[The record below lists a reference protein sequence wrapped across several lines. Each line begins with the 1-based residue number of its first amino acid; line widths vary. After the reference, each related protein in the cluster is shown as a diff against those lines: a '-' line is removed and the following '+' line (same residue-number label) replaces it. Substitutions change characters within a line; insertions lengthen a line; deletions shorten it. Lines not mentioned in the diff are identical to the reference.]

1 MDSEDSNI
9 QVCTVIC
16 DMIHDLQTTFPEFKT
31 DLENIKNTMDDVA
44 GKKAI
49 IEYCL
54 KVYPQRFF
62 DILYKNDEMF
72 SDKEINTEFLPNI
85 DFAQLFNAKDV
96 SENTQNAIWKYLQ
109 IILFSIVGSLKD
121 KDDFGDAASLFS
133 GIQEDDLQ
141 DKMKEVF
148 ENMEGFFT
156 NLNEDDVQDEDGE
169 KTGETKEDASG
180 ETNEMPQ
187 MPNLDGIRDHLQNL
201 FNGKIGSLAKEMA
214 EEISGD
220 FQNMFGS
227 EENFANVRSTKDI
240 FAKLVRNPNKI
251 KEIIKK
257 VTTKLEEK
265 MKSGNVSKQELMKEA
280 SEIMKKMKEMGNGGE
295 FEEMMKNMA
304 KTMGGKGARFNKGAF
319 EQMARQGQQRE
330 RMQRKLEERR
340 KAKIIEENNKTI
352 FKIDGETQEKSAM
365 SNEELE
371 KLQADITA
379 DIEKDKKMQQQKV
392 ANKKKGK
399 KKKGKGK
406 K

>member
-1 MDSEDSNI
+1 MESEDSNI

-156 NLNEDDVQDEDGE
+156 NLNEDDAQDEDGE
-169 KTGETKEDASG
+169 NTGETKEDASG

-330 RMQRKLEERR
+330 RLQKKLEERR

-352 FKIDGETQEKSAM
+352 FKIDGETQAKSSL
-365 SNEELE
+365 SNE
-371 KLQADITA
+371 DM
-379 DIEKDKKMQQQKV
+379 DKMQAEMDLENKTQQQNSS
-392 ANKKKGK
+392 NKKKGK

>member
-1 MDSEDSNI
+1 MEAEYSNI
-9 QVCTVIC
+9 QVCTVIS
-16 DMIHDLQTTFPEFKT
+16 DMINDLQTTFPEFK
-31 DLENIKNTMDDVA
+31 DELENIKNTMDDIA

-72 SDKEINTEFLPNI
+72 SDKDVNTEFLPNI
-85 DFAQLFNAKDV
+85 DFVHLFNAKDV

-109 IILFSIVGSLKD
+109 LILFSIIGSLKD

-156 NLNEDDVQDEDGE
+156 NLSEEDFQNEEE
-169 KTGETKEDASG
+169 SNESNNSEESKEGGNS
-180 ETNEMPQ
+180 MPQ

-220 FQNMFGS
+220 FQNMFGA
-227 EENFANVRSTKDI
+227 EENFTNVRSTKDI
-240 FAKLVRNPNKI
+240 FAKLIRNPNKI

-319 EQMARQGQQRE
+319 QQMAKQGQQRE
-330 RMQRKLEERR
+330 RMMKKLEERR
-340 KAKIIEENNKTI
+340 KAKIVEENNKTV
-352 FKIDGETQEKSAM
+352 FKIDGETQEKTVL

-371 KLQADITA
+371 KMQAELV
-379 DIEKDKKMQQQKV
+379 IEQKTQV
-392 ANKKKGK
+392 QTSNKKKK
-399 KKKGKGK
+399 IKKKGKGK

>member
-1 MDSEDSNI
+1 MESDDANI
-9 QVCTVIC
+9 KICTVIC
-16 DMIHDLQTTFPEFKT
+16 DMINDLQTTFPEFK
-31 DLENIKNTMDDVA
+31 DELQNIKSTMDDVA
-44 GKKAI
+44 GKTAI

-72 SDKEINTEFLPNI
+72 TDKEINTEFLPNI
-85 DFAQLFNAKDV
+85 DFVHLIKAKDV
-96 SENTQNAIWKYLQ
+96 TENTQNAIWKYLQ

-121 KDDFGDAASLFS
+121 KEDFGDAASLFA

-156 NLNEDDVQDEDGE
+156 NLNDDSPNEEGVKEGVKEESKEESKDG
-169 KTGETKEDASG
+169 TSG
-180 ETNEMPQ
+180 MPQ
-187 MPNLDGIRDHLQNL
+187 MPDLDGIRDHLQNL
-201 FNGKIGSLAKEMA
+201 FNGKIGGLAKEMA

-227 EENFANVRSTKDI
+227 EENFSNVRSTKDI
-240 FAKLVRNPNKI
+240 FSKLIRNPNKI
-251 KEIIKK
+251 KDIIKK

-265 MKSGNVSKQELMKEA
+265 MKSGNVSKQELMTEA

-304 KTMGGKGARFNKGAF
+304 KTMGGKGARFNKSAF
-319 EQMARQGQQRE
+319 DQMAKQGEQRE
-330 RMQRKLEERR
+330 RMLKKLDERR

-352 FKIDGETQEKSAM
+352 FKIDGETQAKSTL
-365 SNEELE
+365 SNEEID

-379 DIEKDKKMQQQKV
+379 DIAKERKMQQQKNS
-392 ANKKKGK
+392 NKQKGK
-399 KKKGKGK
+399 KKKGKK
-406 K
+406 

>member
-1 MDSEDSNI
+1 
-9 QVCTVIC
+9 
-16 DMIHDLQTTFPEFKT
+16 
-31 DLENIKNTMDDVA
+31 
-44 GKKAI
+44 
-49 IEYCL
+49 
-54 KVYPQRFF
+54 
-62 DILYKNDEMF
+62 MF

-330 RMQRKLEERR
+330 RLQKKLEERR

-352 FKIDGETQEKSAM
+352 FKIDGETQAKSSL
-365 SNEELE
+365 SNE
-371 KLQADITA
+371 DM
-379 DIEKDKKMQQQKV
+379 DKMQAEMDLENKTQQQNSS
-392 ANKKKGK
+392 NKKKGK

>member
-1 MDSEDSNI
+1 MESEDSNI

-330 RMQRKLEERR
+330 RLQKKLEERR

-352 FKIDGETQEKSAM
+352 FKIDGETQAKSSL
-365 SNEELE
+365 SNE
-371 KLQADITA
+371 DM
-379 DIEKDKKMQQQKV
+379 DKMQAEMDLENKTQQQNSS
-392 ANKKKGK
+392 NKKKGK

>member
-1 MDSEDSNI
+1 MESEDSNI

-319 EQMARQGQQRE
+319 EQIARQGQQRE
-330 RMQRKLEERR
+330 RLQKKLEERR

-352 FKIDGETQEKSAM
+352 FKIDGETQAKSSL
-365 SNEELE
+365 SNE
-371 KLQADITA
+371 DM
-379 DIEKDKKMQQQKV
+379 DKMQAEMDLENKTQQQNSS
-392 ANKKKGK
+392 NKKKGK

>member
-1 MDSEDSNI
+1 MESEDSNI

-156 NLNEDDVQDEDGE
+156 NLNEDDAQDEDGE
-169 KTGETKEDASG
+169 NTGETNEDASG

-330 RMQRKLEERR
+330 RLQKKLEERR

-352 FKIDGETQEKSAM
+352 FKIDGETQAKSSL
-365 SNEELE
+365 SNE
-371 KLQADITA
+371 DM
-379 DIEKDKKMQQQKV
+379 DKMQAEMDLENKTQQQNSS
-392 ANKKKGK
+392 NKKKGK

>member
-1 MDSEDSNI
+1 MESDDANI
-9 QVCTVIC
+9 KICTVIC
-16 DMIHDLQTTFPEFKT
+16 DMINDLQTTFPEFT
-31 DLENIKNTMDDVA
+31 DDLQNIKSTMDDVA
-44 GKKAI
+44 GKTAI

-72 SDKEINTEFLPNI
+72 TDKEINTEFLPNI
-85 DFAQLFNAKDV
+85 DFVHLIKAKDV
-96 SENTQNAIWKYLQ
+96 TENTQNAIWKYLQ

-121 KDDFGDAASLFS
+121 KEDFGDAASLFA

-156 NLNEDDVQDEDGE
+156 NLNDDDSQKEEGVKEESKDG
-169 KTGETKEDASG
+169 TSG
-180 ETNEMPQ
+180 MPQ
-187 MPNLDGIRDHLQNL
+187 MPDLDGIRDHLQNL
-201 FNGKIGSLAKEMA
+201 FNGKIGGLAKEMA

-240 FAKLVRNPNKI
+240 FSKLIRNPNKI
-251 KEIIKK
+251 KDIIKK

-265 MKSGNVSKQELMKEA
+265 MKSGNVSKQELMTEA

-304 KTMGGKGARFNKGAF
+304 KTMGGKGARFNKSAF
-319 EQMARQGQQRE
+319 DQMAKQGQERE
-330 RMQRKLEERR
+330 RLLKKLEERR
-340 KAKIIEENNKTI
+340 KAKIVEENNKTI
-352 FKIDGETQEKSAM
+352 FKIDGETQAKSTL
-365 SNEELE
+365 SNDEME
-371 KLQADITA
+371 
-379 DIEKDKKMQQQKV
+379 KMQMEMDSEHKSQKPTP
-392 ANKKKGK
+392 NKKKGK
-399 KKKGKGK
+399 KKKGKK
-406 K
+406 

>member
-1 MDSEDSNI
+1 MESEDSNI

-16 DMIHDLQTTFPEFKT
+16 DMIHDLQTTFPEFNT

-72 SDKEINTEFLPNI
+72 SDEEINTEFLPNI

-156 NLNEDDVQDEDGE
+156 NLNEDDVQGEDGE
-169 KTGETKEDASG
+169 NTEETKGEASG

-330 RMQRKLEERR
+330 RLQKKLEERR

-352 FKIDGETQEKSAM
+352 FKIDGETQEKSSL
-365 SNEELE
+365 SNE
-371 KLQADITA
+371 DM
-379 DIEKDKKMQQQKV
+379 DKMQAEMDLENKTQQQNSS
-392 ANKKKGK
+392 NKKKGK

>member
-9 QVCTVIC
+9 KVCTVIC
-16 DMIHDLQTTFPEFKT
+16 DMIHDLQTTFPEFKA

-85 DFAQLFNAKDV
+85 DFANLFNAKDV

-156 NLNEDDVQDEDGE
+156 NLNEDDVQGEDGE
-169 KTGETKEDASG
+169 NTEETKGEASG

-251 KEIIKK
+251 KDIIKK

-330 RMQRKLEERR
+330 RLQKKLEERR

-352 FKIDGETQEKSAM
+352 FKIDGETQAKSSL
-365 SNEELE
+365 SNEDMDKMQAEMDLE
-371 KLQADITA
+371 NKT
-379 DIEKDKKMQQQKV
+379 QQQKV
-392 ANKKKGK
+392 SNKNKGK

>member
-1 MDSEDSNI
+1 
-9 QVCTVIC
+9 
-16 DMIHDLQTTFPEFKT
+16 
-31 DLENIKNTMDDVA
+31 
-44 GKKAI
+44 
-49 IEYCL
+49 
-54 KVYPQRFF
+54 
-62 DILYKNDEMF
+62 
-72 SDKEINTEFLPNI
+72 
-85 DFAQLFNAKDV
+85 
-96 SENTQNAIWKYLQ
+96 

-330 RMQRKLEERR
+330 R
-340 KAKIIEENNKTI
+340 
-352 FKIDGETQEKSAM
+352 
-365 SNEELE
+365 
-371 KLQADITA
+371 LQ
-379 DIEKDKKMQQQKV
+379 K
-392 ANKKKGK
+392 
-399 KKKGKGK
+399 
-406 K
+406 

>member
-1 MDSEDSNI
+1 MESEDSNI

-156 NLNEDDVQDEDGE
+156 NLNEDDVQGEDGE
-169 KTGETKEDASG
+169 NTEETKGEASG

-330 RMQRKLEERR
+330 RLQKKLEERR

-352 FKIDGETQEKSAM
+352 FKIDGETQEKSSL
-365 SNEELE
+365 SNE
-371 KLQADITA
+371 DM
-379 DIEKDKKMQQQKV
+379 DKMQAEMDLENKTQQQNSS
-392 ANKKKGK
+392 NKKKGK

>member
-96 SENTQNAIWKYLQ
+96 SENTQKAIWKYLQ

-156 NLNEDDVQDEDGE
+156 NLNEDDTQGEDGE
-169 KTGETKEDASG
+169 NTGETKGESSG

-187 MPNLDGIRDHLQNL
+187 MPNLDGVRDHLQNL

-251 KEIIKK
+251 KDIIKK

-330 RMQRKLEERR
+330 RMQKKLEERR

-352 FKIDGETQEKSAM
+352 FKIDGETQAKSSL
-365 SNEELE
+365 SNEDMDQMQAEMDLE
-371 KLQADITA
+371 NKT
-379 DIEKDKKMQQQKV
+379 QQQNSS
-392 ANKKKGK
+392 NKKKGK